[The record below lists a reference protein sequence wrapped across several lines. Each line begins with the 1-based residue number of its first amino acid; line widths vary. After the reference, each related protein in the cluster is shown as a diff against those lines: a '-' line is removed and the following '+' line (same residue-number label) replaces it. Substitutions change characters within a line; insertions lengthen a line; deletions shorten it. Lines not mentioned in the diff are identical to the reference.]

1 MARYPKPPQPIA
13 RPRQGSPDMESKP
26 PTSLLTE
33 HPDTLRYP
41 HSKTPV
47 KSTDM
52 TEQEQQIEQVKNQ
65 VCTYYRVTFEQ
76 IIDKN
81 QSKQVSS
88 ARNMLMYILHCDL
101 GVSFGVLSKMLN
113 RTSRNVQ
120 MRVADTKYI
129 VENQKKYQKQYTEIK
144 AI

>member
-1 MARYPKPPQPIA
+1 
-13 RPRQGSPDMESKP
+13 
-26 PTSLLTE
+26 
-33 HPDTLRYP
+33 
-41 HSKTPV
+41 
-47 KSTDM
+47 M
-52 TEQEQQIEQVKNQ
+52 TEQEQKIEQVKNQ